1 MGRIEAPAGARQG
14 RLPATPSQ
22 PRIGTESGSA
32 SKGVGRGRL
41 RSHRWGSRQ
50 ACGQAGFSESGG
62 GGRRGL
68 TRDLRSKP
76 KKGRKKD
83 AKRIGGKAKHQ
94 QGLWPPEG
102 EKGRGKGGGEPLAR
116 GGRGSFGSGQEVVGG
131 EQNRRGARGWRLEI
145 RTKGQGGRRRRES
158 EAGDPKAKGRGSK
171 AITRRAG
178 GQRLDGSMAIGAG

>member
-50 ACGQAGFSESGG
+50 ACGQAGFSEGGG

-83 AKRIGGKAKHQ
+83 AKRIGGKAKRQ
-94 QGLWPPEG
+94 RGLWPPEG
-102 EKGRGKGGGEPLAR
+102 GKERGKGRWSRLREGVEGVSEP
-116 GGRGSFGSGQEVVGG
+116 
-131 EQNRRGARGWRLEI
+131 
-145 RTKGQGGRRRRES
+145 GRRLLVWDKTGEGREAERM
-158 EAGDPKAKGRGSK
+158 EARDKDE
-171 AITRRAG
+171 RAG
-178 GQRLDGSMAIGAG
+178 RETKAGV